1 MAQLESFFRY
11 FPVDDDL
18 LRCGAYVT
26 GAGAATILPGAPY
39 PPFGHP
45 ALYHFDW
52 RRGRTLP
59 EFQMVLISAGAG
71 DFESEFTP
79 AQRFEGPTL
88 IWLFPGV
95 WHRYRPVQ
103 SVGWSERWF
112 SYNGELVHRLW
123 SQGMIDPAR
132 AVAPLGSASTL
143 VGRFEEQL
151 AQIHANTMSQTALH
165 SLQVLRLVAEA
176 IEAVAAVNEPTCS
189 EGSAPQRLEDPVV
202 VEALQ
207 IIRTRSHRA
216 ISIDEI
222 AEELS
227 VARRTLD
234 RRFTAATGRSIL
246 EEINDCR
253 LNRAK
258 RLLAETDLSLR
269 SIANQVGFSAP
280 ERMGLLFSRREG
292 MSPSE
297 FRTRRTRHGS
307 AVAALRAPRTAP
319 SGR

>member
-1 MAQLESFFRY
+1 MAELESFFRY

-59 EFQMVLISAGAG
+59 EFQMVLVAQGAG
-71 DFESEFTP
+71 EFESELTP
-79 AQRFEGPTL
+79 AVRFTGPTL
-88 IWLFPGV
+88 LWLFPGV

-103 SVGWSERWF
+103 SVGWNERWF

-123 SQGMIDPAR
+123 TQGMIDPVR
-132 AVAPLGSASTL
+132 AVAPLDAKSTL
-143 VGRFEEQL
+143 VGKFEMQLEQIRTN
-151 AQIHANTMSQTALH
+151 AMSQTALY

-176 IEAVAAVNEPTCS
+176 IEAVAAANDATVA
-189 EGSAPQRLEDPVV
+189 GSSPSQRFEDSVV
-202 VEALQ
+202 VDALR

-216 ISIDEI
+216 ISIDDV
-222 AEELS
+222 AEELA

-234 RRFTAATGRSIL
+234 RRFAAATGRSIL

-269 SIANQVGFSAP
+269 SIANQVGFSSP
-280 ERMGLLFSRREG
+280 ERMGLLFGRREG

-297 FRTRRTRHGS
+297 FRSRRTRHGS
-307 AVAALRAPRTAP
+307 AVAASRQPRSAQP
-319 SGR
+319 SR